1 MNGNY
6 NRLLTDTPLS
16 CKGWAMFDI
25 ATQQLLPRV
34 QRVPYRKLG
43 NSIWS
48 EKSLLPHMTHKIQIV
63 ELLSELQRISQII
76 NHLSVI
82 FFFISEL
89 PEKSLLPTT
98 TWKTVK
104 QMHSKSQN
112 ILFWQQSKHDHAAHH
127 MVTKPINKVIPE
139 TNECYECFHSCLI
152 SVLSGPKRS

>member
-82 FFFISEL
+82 FFSFQNYQ
-89 PEKSLLPTT
+89 KSLFSQQPREKLLNRCTQNPRIYSFDSKANMTMLLT
-98 TWKTVK
+98 TWLQSQSTKSSQK
-104 QMHSKSQN
+104 QMNAMNAST
-112 ILFWQQSKHDHAAHH
+112 
-127 MVTKPINKVIPE
+127 VV
-139 TNECYECFHSCLI
+139 
-152 SVLSGPKRS
+152 